1 MTQWAQ
7 VTPGP
12 HRCLGLVIIS
22 VHQNTSCSLSALA
35 ALSAINHWTC
45 RRNLTNAWV
54 GSHNGRPIMACK
66 IYVPFS
72 FIHKI
77 CTKLLNSVSLFV
89 QVMARHPVQLS
100 KCSLFYD
107 IINHSHDWERA
118 FHLWLQTVS
127 LMGVSD
133 TSYKLCQCSF
143 TSI

>member
-1 MTQWAQ
+1 MTHWAQ

-35 ALSAINHWTC
+35 AVSAINHWTC

-72 FIHKI
+72 FIHKFAQSYL
-77 CTKLLNSVSLFV
+77 TVSPYLCKSWRVTRRSCQNAVYF
-89 QVMARHPVQLS
+89 M
-100 KCSLFYD
+100 

-118 FHLWLQTVS
+118 FHLWLQAVS

-143 TSI
+143 TSK